1 MSEELLQKFL
11 KSIEQEDGITEVGKK
26 KKKCKRVAERENV
39 KTVLQA
45 ASKGHVQLSAE
56 ESYIVQKPST
66 SKGTDYIDD
75 RLASQGFS
83 LIDQARSYK
92 PKDLKKRNLKYM
104 KYQEGRRLDPKKG
117 RVIVAAHMK
126 TKADLKD
133 LRKQKKVVVANAQT
147 RMDANEEAQL
157 YLQVSVKEP
166 RRLLPGQKKKQK
178 SKSVFSDADF
188 AQVAH
193 VAKRVNSMSDH
204 SFL

>member
-133 LRKQKKVVVANAQT
+133 LRKQKKVVVG
-147 RMDANEEAQL
+147 
-157 YLQVSVKEP
+157 VKEP

>member
-11 KSIEQEDGITEVGKK
+11 TSIEQEDGITEVGKK
-26 KKKCKRVAERENV
+26 KKSKSAARRDNV
-39 KTVLQA
+39 KNILHA
-45 ASKGHVQLSAE
+45 ASKGQVQLSAE

-66 SKGTDYIDD
+66 SKGGDYIDD

-83 LIDQARSYK
+83 LIDQARSFK

-117 RVIVAAHMK
+117 RILVSAHMK

-133 LRKQKKVVVANAQT
+133 IRKEKKKVIG
-147 RMDANEEAQL
+147 
-157 YLQVSVKEP
+157 VKEP
-166 RRLLPGQKKKQK
+166 RRLLPGQKKKEK
-178 SKSVFSDADF
+178 NKSVFSDADF

-193 VAKRVNSMSDH
+193 SAKRIDSMAGH

>member
-11 KSIEQEDGITEVGKK
+11 TSIEQEDGIAEIGKK
-26 KKKCKRVAERENV
+26 KKNKSAARRDNV
-39 KTVLQA
+39 KTILHA
-45 ASKGHVQLSAE
+45 ASKGQVQLSAE

-66 SKGTDYIDD
+66 SKGSDYIDD

-83 LIDQARSYK
+83 LIDQARSFK

-104 KYQEGRRLDPKKG
+104 KFQEGRRIDKKKG
-117 RVIVAAHMK
+117 RILVQAHMQ
-126 TKADLKD
+126 TKQDLKS
-133 LRKQKKVVVANAQT
+133 LRKEKKAIIG
-147 RMDANEEAQL
+147 
-157 YLQVSVKEP
+157 VKEP

-178 SKSVFSDADF
+178 DKSVFSDADF

-193 VAKRVNSMSDH
+193 VAKRINSMADH